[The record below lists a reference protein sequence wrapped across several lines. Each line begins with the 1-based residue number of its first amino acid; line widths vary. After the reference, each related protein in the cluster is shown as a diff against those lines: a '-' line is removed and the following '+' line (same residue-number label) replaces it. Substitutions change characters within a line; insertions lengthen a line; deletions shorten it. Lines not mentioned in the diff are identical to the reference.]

1 MLTAERERLRQ
12 LVQKNL
18 ATGEELSSLDLRYA
32 TLVREVSERPTTL
45 QLLRDQ
51 LAKVRNRVET
61 REEGNQDHLAQ
72 ALKSTVDVTVKA

>member
-1 MLTAERERLRQ
+1 MSDSDSSFK
-12 LVQKNL
+12 KNL

-61 REEGNQDHLAQ
+61 
-72 ALKSTVDVTVKA
+72 KKKVTKTIWPKH